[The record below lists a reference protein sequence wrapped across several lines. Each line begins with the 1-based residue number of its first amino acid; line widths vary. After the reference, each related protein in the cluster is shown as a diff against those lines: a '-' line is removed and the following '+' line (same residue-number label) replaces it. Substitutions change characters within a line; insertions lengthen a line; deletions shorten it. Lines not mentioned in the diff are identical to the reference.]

1 MEISMNFLK
10 LKFFKKISVL
20 LFILYSILL
29 LCSNFYYLS
38 HNRTNGFAFIPM
50 LDLGFDINGGY
61 QITVLLEPKDQTESI
76 DDNIPKLIEI
86 IQKRINSFGVK
97 EIAIEKYGKNR
108 LTFLI
113 PYGVDYESIKK
124 MISTSAKLSFHIV
137 ERNGVVNN
145 TNHKIKDGFSIVPN
159 LDKERNIYYIINSKE
174 ELDGSSII
182 DAFPSNDGFNNVISF
197 KLNSFGGKK
206 FGEITRKNIG
216 RMMAIVLDGSVLMSP
231 VINTPILGG
240 TGIITGNFKPSEARE
255 IAILLK
261 SGSLPIK
268 LSIIEEKQVT
278 SSLNKN
284 TLSRMI
290 PALLLSFFALLI
302 FLVQRY
308 KIFGAISFFTLFL
321 NMTLTFAILVICGFN
336 FSLSC
341 IAGFVLMLGMAI
353 DANILIYEKMKEII
367 KNGINDRFSIV
378 EHGFKGAMS
387 AILDANI
394 TTVISAIAL
403 FVFGNSFMRGFAI
416 TLIIGTI
423 CSLFTAVV
431 LTKQI
436 VQYISSRT
444 DFKLRYYV

>member
-1 MEISMNFLK
+1 LNLKYKKLKMEISMNFLK
-10 LKFFKKISVL
+10 LKFLKKISVL

-197 KLNSFGGKK
+197 N
-206 FGEITRKNIG
+206 
-216 RMMAIVLDGSVLMSP
+216 
-231 VINTPILGG
+231 
-240 TGIITGNFKPSEARE
+240 KPSEARE

>member
-1 MEISMNFLK
+1 MNFLK

-20 LFILYSILL
+20 FLIIYSILL

-38 HNRTNGFAFIPM
+38 HNKISGFSFIPM

-61 QITVLLEPKDQTESI
+61 QITVLLESKDRAEDI
-76 DDNIPKLIEI
+76 DNNIPKLIEI

-97 EIAIEKYGKNR
+97 EIAIEKYGNDR

-137 ERNGVVNN
+137 DRNGIVNN
-145 TNHKIKDGFSIVPN
+145 QNQKVKDGFSIVPN
-159 LDKERNIYYIINSKE
+159 LDKQKDTYYVINSKE
-174 ELDGSSII
+174 ELDGSSIA
-182 DAFPSNDGFNNVISF
+182 DAFPANDGFNNVISF
-197 KLNSFGGKK
+197 KLNDVGGKK
-206 FGEITRKNIG
+206 FGEITRKNVG
-216 RMMAIVLDGSVLMSP
+216 RMMAIILDGNVLMAP

-240 TGIITGNFKPSEARE
+240 SGMITGNFKPSEARE

-268 LSIIEEKQVT
+268 LSVIEEKQVS

-284 TLSRMI
+284 TLSKMI
-290 PALLLSFFALLI
+290 PALILSFSVLLI

-321 NMTLTFAILVICGFN
+321 NMTLTFAFLVICGFN

-367 KNGINDRFSIV
+367 KNGVNEKFSIV

-394 TTVISAIAL
+394 TTVIAAIAL
-403 FVFGNSFMRGFAI
+403 FIFGNSFMRGFAI
-416 TLIIGTI
+416 TLIIGTV

-431 LTKQI
+431 LTKKI
-436 VQYISSRT
+436 VEYIAFRT
-444 DFKLRYYV
+444 NFKLRYYV